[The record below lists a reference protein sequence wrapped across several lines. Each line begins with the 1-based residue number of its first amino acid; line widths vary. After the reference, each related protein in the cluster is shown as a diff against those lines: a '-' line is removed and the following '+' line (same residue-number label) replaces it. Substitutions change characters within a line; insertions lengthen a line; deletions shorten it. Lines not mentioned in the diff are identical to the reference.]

1 LLISVAEICTTLCY
15 KSNKSQDTQDMGNPQ
30 ITISHFTDQSFLP
43 AFRLDLMRAVYHIVI
58 LSPFLSRNRA
68 AYYYPVL
75 RSLVRHQVRVV
86 IYAKPKQEQPESLR
100 SHFDEVER
108 NLKLINI
115 DFQTRPGMHEKVGVI
130 DNEILW
136 HGSLNIFSH
145 NNTKESMLR
154 LECPNLAQEILL
166 DLGLTTY
173 KLATVNTTSQAVV
186 PTCLECGQLMQLFE
200 NAGMWICSNSP
211 TCSGTMPFDN
221 AFQGSSISNH
231 PKKTGVACPI
241 CSIEMEIKRG
251 VFLRIG
257 CPAPSCG
264 FTLDPRLST
273 GLARVLRRRNSV

>member
-1 LLISVAEICTTLCY
+1 MVS
-15 KSNKSQDTQDMGNPQ
+15 SQVK
-30 ITISHFTDQSFLP
+30 ISHFTDQSFLE
-43 AFRLDLMRAVYHIVI
+43 AFRLDLTRAAHHTII
-58 LSPFLSRNRA
+58 LSPFLSQNRA

-75 RSLVRHQVRVV
+75 QSLAAHQVKVMV
-86 IYAKPKQEQPESLR
+86 YAKPKQEQPESLR

-108 NLKLINI
+108 SLKLINV

-136 HGSLNIFSH
+136 HGSLNILSH

-154 LECPNLAQEILL
+154 LEVPDLVQEILV

-173 KLATVNTTSQAVV
+173 KLATINTTSQVAA
-186 PTCLECGQLMQLFE
+186 PTCPECGQLMQLFE

-211 TCSGTMPFDN
+211 TCPGTMPFDN
-221 AFQGSSISNH
+221 VLQESNVAGH
-231 PKKTGVACPI
+231 SEKTGIACPI
-241 CSIEMEIKRG
+241 CTTEMEIRRG

-257 CPAPSCG
+257 CPASSCG

-273 GLARVLRRRNSV
+273 GLVRVLRRRNHV